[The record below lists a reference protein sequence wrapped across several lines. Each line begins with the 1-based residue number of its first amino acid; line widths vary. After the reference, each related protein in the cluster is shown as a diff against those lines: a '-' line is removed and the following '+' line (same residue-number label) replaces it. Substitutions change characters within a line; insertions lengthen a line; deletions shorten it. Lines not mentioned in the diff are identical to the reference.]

1 MKKNIKVSMLVAA
14 LMISSMPSVNASG
27 VVKYQGKELV
37 TKKDVD
43 ARMKELKIDSM
54 QGDQVYMQVLI
65 QLAEEKLMAKQISD
79 SKMKSDPEFQ
89 RIAKASA
96 EEFERQYFI
105 QKEAK
110 KRITSQMRQ
119 SVYDQIKASMQG
131 KKEIKPR
138 ILVVEDEKKA
148 AEVSACL
155 KKGESF
161 EALVQKHSIDPSKE
175 NNLGAGLLDRF
186 VPEEGFSVEDP
197 KELSNLKEGVAS
209 KPMKSMYQNKLVYT
223 FFLIEKGNRRDFQ
236 LPPIDTPEVAGHI
249 EQIIMRQMV
258 GAVQADFV
266 RQLEVFDLKGNKF
279 PLVPEQPNPQDGIP
293 LIGGG
298 VKK

>member
-1 MKKNIKVSMLVAA
+1 MKKSTKISMLVAA
-14 LMISSMPSVNASG
+14 LMISMPSINASG
-27 VVKYQGKELV
+27 IVKYQGKELV

-43 ARMKELKIDSM
+43 ARMKELKIESM

-65 QLAEEKLMAKQISD
+65 QLAEEKLMAKHISD

-89 RIAKASA
+89 RIAKANA
-96 EEFERQYFI
+96 EEFERQYFF

-119 SVYDQIKASMQG
+119 NVYDQIKATMQG

-138 ILVVEDEKKA
+138 VLVVEDEKKA
-148 AEVSACL
+148 AEISASL

-161 EALVQKHSIDPSKE
+161 ESLIQKHSMDPSKE
-175 NNLGAGLLDRF
+175 NPQGAGLLERF
-186 VPEEGFSVEDP
+186 IPEEGGFSVEDP
-197 KELSNLKEGVAS
+197 KELSNLKEGVVS
-209 KPMKSMYQNKLVYT
+209 KPMKSMYQNKIAYT

-236 LPPIDTPEVAGHI
+236 LPPIDTPELAGHI
-249 EQIIMRQMV
+249 EQIIMRNIMGV
-258 GAVQADFV
+258 VQADLI
-266 RQLEVFDLKGNKF
+266 RQLEVYDLKGNKF
-279 PLVPEQPNPQDGIP
+279 PLVPEQTNPQEGIP

>member
-1 MKKNIKVSMLVAA
+1 MKKSLKVSMLVAA
-14 LMISSMPSVNASG
+14 LMISVPSLNASG

-37 TKKDVD
+37 NKKDVD

-54 QGDQVYMQVLI
+54 QGDHVYMQVLI
-65 QLAEEKLMAKQISD
+65 QLAGEKLMAKQIND
-79 SKMKSDPEFQ
+79 SKMKADPEFQ
-89 RIAKASA
+89 RMAKSNA

-148 AEVSACL
+148 AEISACL

-161 EALVQKHSIDPSKE
+161 ESLVQKHSIDPSKD
-175 NNLGAGLLDRF
+175 NKDGAGLLDRF
-186 VPEEGFSVEDP
+186 VPEEGFSIEDP
-197 KELSNLKEGVAS
+197 KELTNLKQGVVS
-209 KPMKSMYQNKLVYT
+209 KAIKSMYQNKVVYT

-258 GAVQADFV
+258 GVVEADLM
-266 RQLEVFDLKGNKF
+266 RQLEVYDLKGNKF
-279 PLVPEQPNPQDGIP
+279 PLVPEQAGPQGGIP

>member
-1 MKKNIKVSMLVAA
+1 MKKNIKISMLVAA
-14 LMISSMPSVNASG
+14 LMISIPSINASG
-27 VVKYQGKELV
+27 IVKFQGKELV

-89 RIAKASA
+89 RIAKANA
-96 EEFERQYFI
+96 EEFERQYYV

-110 KRITSQMRQ
+110 KRITPQMRQ

-148 AEVSACL
+148 AEVSASL

-161 EALVQKHSIDPSKE
+161 ESLVQKHSIDPSKE
-175 NNLGAGLLDRF
+175 NSQGAGLLDRF
-186 VPEEGFSVEDP
+186 IPEEGFSVEDP
-197 KELSNLKEGVAS
+197 KELSNLKEGVVS

-236 LPPIDTPEVAGHI
+236 LPPIDTPDVAGHI
-249 EQIIMRQMV
+249 EQIIMRNMV
-258 GAVQADFV
+258 GVVQADLI

-279 PLVPEQPNPQDGIP
+279 PLMPEQANPQGGIP

-298 VKK
+298 VKN

>member
-1 MKKNIKVSMLVAA
+1 MKKNIKVGLLLAA
-14 LMISSMPSVNASG
+14 LIGMPSINASG

-37 TKKDVD
+37 TKKDVE

-54 QGDQVYMQVLI
+54 QGEQVYMQVLI

-79 SKMKSDPEFQ
+79 SKMKAEPEFQ
-89 RIAKASA
+89 
-96 EEFERQYFI
+96 YFM
-105 QKEAK
+105 QREAK

-138 ILVVEDEKKA
+138 ILIVEDEKKA
-148 AEVSACL
+148 AEVSESL

-161 EALVQKHSIDPSKE
+161 ESLVKKHSLDPSKD
-175 NNLGAGLLDRF
+175 NTQGAGLLDRF
-186 VPEEGFSVEDP
+186 MLEEGFPVEDP

-236 LPPIDTPEVAGHI
+236 LPEIDTPEVAGHI

-258 GAVQADFV
+258 GVVQADLM
-266 RQLEVFDLKGNKF
+266 RQLEVYDLKGNKF
-279 PLVPEQPNPQDGIP
+279 PLVPEQENPQGGIP

>member
-1 MKKNIKVSMLVAA
+1 MKKNINISMVVAA
-14 LMISSMPSVNASG
+14 LMISMPSVNASG

-54 QGDQVYMQVLI
+54 QGEQVYMQVLI
-65 QLAEEKLMAKQISD
+65 QLAEEKLMAKQISE
-79 SKMKSDPEFQ
+79 SKMKSDPEFL
-89 RIAKASA
+89 RMAKASA
-96 EEFERQYFI
+96 EEFERQFYI

-119 SVYDQIKASMQG
+119 SIYDQIKASMQG

-148 AEVSACL
+148 AEISASL

-161 EALVQKHSIDPSKE
+161 ESLVQKHSIDPSKD
-175 NNLGAGLLDRF
+175 NKDVGLLDRF
-186 VPEEGFSVEDP
+186 IPEEGFSVEDP
-197 KELSNLKEGVAS
+197 KELAALKEGVVS
-209 KPMKSMYQNKLVYT
+209 KPMKSMYQNKMVYT

-258 GAVQADFV
+258 GVVQADLI
-266 RQLEVFDLKGNKF
+266 RQLEVYDLKGNKF
-279 PLVPEQPNPQDGIP
+279 PLVPEQAGPQGGIP

>member
-1 MKKNIKVSMLVAA
+1 MKRNINVSMLVAA
-14 LMISSMPSVNASG
+14 LLLLPSVNASG

-79 SKMKSDPEFQ
+79 SKLKSDPDFQ
-89 RIAKASA
+89 RMAKLNA

-119 SVYDQIKASMQG
+119 SIYDQIKASMQG

-148 AEVSACL
+148 AEVSASL

-161 EALVQKHSIDPSKE
+161 ESLVQKHSLDPSKD
-175 NNLGAGLLDRF
+175 NAQGAGLLDRF
-186 VPEEGFSVEDP
+186 IPEEGFSVEDP
-197 KELSNLKEGVAS
+197 KELANLKEGVVS

-236 LPPIDTPEVAGHI
+236 LPAMDTPEVAGHI
-249 EQIIMRQMV
+249 EQIIMRNMV
-258 GAVQADFV
+258 GLVQADLM
-266 RQLEVFDLKGNKF
+266 RQLDVYDLKGNKF
-279 PLVPEQPNPQDGIP
+279 PLVPEQANPQGGIP

>member
-1 MKKNIKVSMLVAA
+1 MKKNIKASMVIAA
-14 LMISSMPSVNASG
+14 LMLSVPTVNASG
-27 VVKYQGKELV
+27 IVKYQGKELV

-89 RIAKASA
+89 RIAKANA
-96 EEFERQYFI
+96 EEFERQYYV

-148 AEVSACL
+148 TEVSASL

-161 EALVQKHSIDPSKE
+161 ESLVQKHSIDPSKE
-175 NNLGAGLLDRF
+175 NSKGAGLLDRF

-197 KELSNLKEGVAS
+197 KEIANLKEGVVS
-209 KPMKSMYQNKLVYT
+209 KPMKSMLQNKLVYT
-223 FFLIEKGNRRDFQ
+223 FFLIEKGNRRDFE

-258 GAVQADFV
+258 GVVQADLI
-266 RQLEVFDLKGNKF
+266 RQLEVYDLKGNKF
-279 PLVPEQPNPQDGIP
+279 PLIPEQTTPQGGIP

-298 VKK
+298 VKN

>member
-1 MKKNIKVSMLVAA
+1 KLSMLVTAF
-14 LMISSMPSVNASG
+14 MISMPSINASG

-37 TKKDVD
+37 NKKDVD

-54 QGDQVYMQVLI
+54 QGEQVYMQVLI
-65 QLAEEKLMAKQISD
+65 QLAGEKLMAKQISD

-89 RIAKASA
+89 RMAKASA
-96 EEFERQYFI
+96 EEFERQYFM

-119 SVYDQIKASMQG
+119 SIYDQIKASMQG

-138 ILVVEDEKKA
+138 ILVVEDEKIA
-148 AEVSACL
+148 TEISACL
-155 KKGESF
+155 KKGENF
-161 EALVQKHSIDPSKE
+161 EALVKKYSIDPSKD
-175 NNLGAGLLDRF
+175 NTQGAGLLDRF
-186 VPEEGFSVEDP
+186 IPEEGFSVEDQ
-197 KELSNLKEGVAS
+197 KELSNLKEDVVS
-209 KPMKSMYQNKLVYT
+209 KPIKSMYQNKLVYT

-236 LPPIDTPEVAGHI
+236 LPSIDTPEVAGHI

-258 GAVQADFV
+258 GVVEADLM
-266 RQLEVFDLKGNKF
+266 RQLEVYDLKGNKF
-279 PLVPEQPNPQDGIP
+279 PLVPEQTDPQGGIP

>member
-1 MKKNIKVSMLVAA
+1 MKKNIKVGLLLAA
-14 LMISSMPSVNASG
+14 LIGMPSINASG

-37 TKKDVD
+37 TKKDVE

-54 QGDQVYMQVLI
+54 QGEQVYMQVLI

-79 SKMKSDPEFQ
+79 SKMKAEPEFQ
-89 RIAKASA
+89 RMSKASA
-96 EEFERQYFI
+96 EEFERQYFM
-105 QKEAK
+105 QREAK

-138 ILVVEDEKKA
+138 ILIVEDEKKA
-148 AEVSACL
+148 TEVSASL

-161 EALVQKHSIDPSKE
+161 ESLVQKHSLDPSKD
-175 NNLGAGLLDRF
+175 NTQGAGLLDRF
-186 VPEEGFSVEDP
+186 MLEEGFSVEDP

-236 LPPIDTPEVAGHI
+236 LPEIDTPEVAGHI

-258 GAVQADFV
+258 GVVQADLM
-266 RQLEVFDLKGNKF
+266 RQLEVYDLKGNKF
-279 PLVPEQPNPQDGIP
+279 PLVPEQENPQGGIP